1 MNLTDLDARL
11 RQHRQ
16 DLAETINAV
25 IVEQTPRAVLDDL
38 AITRHGLTQ
47 AMHHLA
53 LHAKITAPAAITG
66 GSPWL
71 APPNQPAPAFAGT
84 TLPIDLE
91 DELNEVFGHGR
102 PGRRKTRRGGRVL
115 GQINFDPTPPA
126 EDTPHE

>member
-38 AITRHGLTQ
+38 AITHHGLTQ

-53 LHAKITAPAAITG
+53 VHAKITA
-66 GSPWL
+66 L
-71 APPNQPAPAFAGT
+71 
-84 TLPIDLE
+84 L
-91 DELNEVFGHGR
+91 
-102 PGRRKTRRGGRVL
+102 
-115 GQINFDPTPPA
+115 DPTPPA